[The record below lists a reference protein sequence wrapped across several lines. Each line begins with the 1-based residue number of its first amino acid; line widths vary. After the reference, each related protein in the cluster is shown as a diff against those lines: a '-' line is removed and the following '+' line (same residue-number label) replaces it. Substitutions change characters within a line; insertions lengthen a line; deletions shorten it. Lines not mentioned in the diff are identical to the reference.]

1 MYDSRLWITKVYDSS
16 LVVNPMN
23 FQRSISWE
31 PFQTPVPLGL
41 LGFVLAVLNIH
52 SLPKGL
58 VVTDFILMF
67 CIVSQKKKYA
77 VLSLQ
82 ALAYLSC
89 SCLIFFPAFPKVLSR
104 IFASELTRGT
114 VNSTPHVKFSWYNF
128 LPSKSI
134 SFLVSSKGY
143 TNFLPIRSSAGAN
156 PVALLGSE
164 RTHCRA

>member
-1 MYDSRLWITKVYDSS
+1 MGAISNPRAPWPAWFCACGIEHSFPSEGACSYRFYPYVLHRLT
-16 LVVNPMN
+16 
-23 FQRSISWE
+23 
-31 PFQTPVPLGL
+31 
-41 LGFVLAVLNIH
+41 
-52 SLPKGL
+52 
-58 VVTDFILMF
+58 
-67 CIVSQKKKYA
+67 KKYA